1 MIERCLLAVHRAAAA
16 EDSLA
21 GALDAAAT
29 ALRTGLELAWV
40 LVLVRDELTGEQL
53 GCVLSGATSRE
64 LEAAAPLLDGG
75 TDRVVRLGDDD
86 PCASLLALG
95 SVGGGVGVGVG
106 VATVVPLPDGVVV
119 LAGAALPADTRQ
131 LVGDTLETEVSRAVR
146 EERERRRATL
156 DGATGLPGPLL
167 LEDVLRAVP
176 EVGVEGAAEEVALL
190 LVSVDQLRN
199 VTRSFGRAVGNEM
212 LRKVAARLL
221 LAGGA
226 GSWSIYRLPRG
237 LGLLTVG
244 PAGTAQAAAE
254 RVMAAMQ
261 DPWTLGRRR
270 VRSSCRIG
278 VAVREEGQLAAALVE
293 CAEAALDAAAAL
305 PRPGVVTY
313 SSDLTSSALEE
324 LVMETLL
331 HAGLAA
337 GELTLRFQPQVDIS
351 TGEVHG
357 AEALVRWHRPSG
369 LVSPARFIPAA
380 EATGLIVDLDRWVL
394 RTACEQAR
402 AWNDKG
408 LGRLRMAVNV
418 SSATLAVP
426 GFADLV
432 LSVLADTGLAADQLE
447 VEITESL
454 ELFEGENAVGELA
467 RLRAH
472 GVHVA
477 IDDFGTGYSNVGRLK
492 HLPVDRVK
500 IDQAFVR
507 DIVAGGTESGG
518 AICDVIVGLARTLDL
533 DVIAEGV
540 ETEDQRAF
548 LEALGCPEFQ
558 GYLRSAPLEPAE
570 FEALVLA

>member
-1 MIERCLLAVHRAAAA
+1 VIERCLLEVHRAAAA
-16 EDSLA
+16 QHSLPA
-21 GALDAAAT
+21 ALDAAAT
-29 ALRTGLELAWV
+29 ELRTGLALPWV
-40 LVLVRDELTGEQL
+40 LVAVRDALTGEQL
-53 GCVLSGATSRE
+53 SCVLSGGGSRE
-64 LEAAAPLLDGG
+64 LEVAAPLLEGG
-75 TDRVVRLGDDD
+75 RDRVVRAGDDD
-86 PCASLLALG
+86 PCTSLLALG
-95 SVGGGVGVGVG
+95 DVDVL
-106 VATVVPLPDGVVV
+106 TVVPFADGHAV
-119 LAGAALPADTRQ
+119 LGGTGLAEHPRLLVGAALEA
-131 LVGDTLETEVSRAVR
+131 EAARAVR
-146 EERERRRATL
+146 DERERRRATL

-176 EVGVEGAAEEVALL
+176 VEGAEEVALL

-244 PAGTAQAAAE
+244 PAGTAEAAAE
-254 RVMAAMQ
+254 RVMTAMQ
-261 DPWTLGRRR
+261 EPWTLGRRR
-270 VRSSCRIG
+270 VRSTCRIG

-313 SSDLTSSALEE
+313 SSQLTSSALEE

-337 GELTLRFQPQVDIS
+337 GELRLRFQPQVDIA
-351 TGEVHG
+351 TGAVHG

-394 RTACEQAR
+394 RSACAQAKD
-402 AWNDKG
+402 WTDKG
-408 LGRLRMAVNV
+408 LGPLRMAVNV

-432 LSVLADTGLAADQLE
+432 LSVLAETGLAPDQLE

-454 ELFEGENAVGELA
+454 ELFEGETAVGELA

-477 IDDFGTGYSNVGRLK
+477 IDDFGTGYSNVGRLR

-507 DIVAGGTESGG
+507 DIVAGSGQSGG

-558 GYLRSAPLEPAE
+558 GYLRSAPLEAAE